1 MPTARIDVDF
11 FEFLQSLDVFF
22 FFVLCYHTKSRS
34 SVRFGFT
41 FREKIFFFFLL
52 KIQFC
57 TLNLSSMWFSKI
69 SRDFSGIC
77 KVRLLGLRQPMVNE
91 ATQVSRISYKKFLGL
106 RVAKY
111 LPHVKLKKKKIGILN
126 FELYFLFGA
135 SLFVQAT

>member
-1 MPTARIDVDF
+1 
-11 FEFLQSLDVFF
+11 
-22 FFVLCYHTKSRS
+22 
-34 SVRFGFT
+34 
-41 FREKIFFFFLL
+41 
-52 KIQFC
+52 
-57 TLNLSSMWFSKI
+57 MWFSKI

-106 RVAKY
+106 RVAY

-135 SLFVQAT
+135 SLTCPGYLKFSKKILTFEFYLY